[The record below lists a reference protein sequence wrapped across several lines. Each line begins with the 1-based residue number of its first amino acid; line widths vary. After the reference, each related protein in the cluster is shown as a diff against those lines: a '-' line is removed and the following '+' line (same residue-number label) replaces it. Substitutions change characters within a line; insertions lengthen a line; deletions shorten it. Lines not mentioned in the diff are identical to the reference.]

1 LKFLAFAALTTRAD
15 AAPATPAHVSLRLV
29 MPRKSPTR
37 PRKAARQDRSQAT
50 VDAILE
56 AAARLFAEGGL
67 DAINTNQIAERAGVS
82 IGSLYQYFPGKQAIL
97 GELIDRHSEQTI
109 TALAAKLEEFA
120 DSGTRSIPAVLR
132 EIVEI
137 LLEADTID
145 LNLHRVF
152 LDKLPDAGRIEQRHG
167 EIRRMT
173 AAVRER
179 LLEQRRGDLAVG
191 DLDVAAVVLVH
202 ALEAVTN
209 AVVFEFP
216 DRLRDPRLVDE
227 ITALA
232 TRYLLPSRA

>member
-1 LKFLAFAALTTRAD
+1 
-15 AAPATPAHVSLRLV
+15 

-37 PRKAARQDRSQAT
+37 PRKAARQERSQVT

-56 AAARLFAEGGL
+56 AATRLFAEGGL
-67 DAINTNQIAERAGVS
+67 DEVNTNQIAELAGVS
-82 IGSLYQYFPGKQAIL
+82 IGSLYQYFPSKHAIL
-97 GELIDRHSEQTI
+97 GELIDRHSERTLA
-109 TALAAKLEEFA
+109 TLAAKLADFA
-120 DSGTRSIPAVLR
+120 SRPIPDVMR
-132 EIVEI
+132 EVVQI

-173 AAVRER
+173 AMVRDV
-179 LLEQRRGDLAVG
+179 LLERRGDELAIA
-191 DLDVAAVVLVH
+191 DRDVAAVVLVH

-216 DRLRDPRLVDE
+216 ERLRDPALVDE

-232 TRYLLPSRA
+232 VRYLMPAGVASRD

>member
-1 LKFLAFAALTTRAD
+1 
-15 AAPATPAHVSLRLV
+15 
-29 MPRKSPTR
+29 MPRRRTTTR
-37 PRKAARQDRSQAT
+37 PRRAARQERSQAT

-67 DAINTNQIAERAGVS
+67 DEVNTNRIAELAGVS
-82 IGSLYQYFPGKQAIL
+82 IGSLYQYFPGKEAIL

-109 TALAAKLEEFA
+109 AVLAAKLAEF
-120 DSGTRSIPAVLR
+120 DTRPIPAVLR

-152 LDKLPDAGRIEQRHG
+152 LDRLPDAGRIEQRSG
-167 EIRRMT
+167 EIRRVT
-173 AAVRER
+173 AAVRQL
-179 LLEQRRGDLAVG
+179 LLERRGDELAVR
-191 DLDVAAVVLVH
+191 DRDVAAVVLVH

-216 DRLRDPRLVDE
+216 ERLRDPALVEE

-232 TRYLLPSRA
+232 VRYLLPR

>member
-1 LKFLAFAALTTRAD
+1 
-15 AAPATPAHVSLRLV
+15 

-37 PRKAARQDRSQAT
+37 ARKAARQDRSQMT

-67 DAINTNQIAERAGVS
+67 DAVNTNRIAELAGVS
-82 IGSLYQYFPGKQAIL
+82 IGSLYQYFPSKQAIL
-97 GELIDRHSEQTI
+97 GELIDRHAARTI
-109 TALAAKLEEFA
+109 EALSAKLAELA
-120 DSGTRSIPAVLR
+120 TRPVAAVLR

-137 LLEADTID
+137 LLEADTVD

-152 LDKLPDAGRIEQRHG
+152 LDRLPDAGRIEQRHG

-173 AAVRER
+173 AAVRT
-179 LLEQRRGDLAVG
+179 LVLEPRRGALAVA

-216 DRLRDPRLVDE
+216 DRLRDPTLVDE

-232 TRYLLPSRA
+232 TRYLLPPRG

>member
-1 LKFLAFAALTTRAD
+1 
-15 AAPATPAHVSLRLV
+15 
-29 MPRKSPTR
+29 MPRKSPPR
-37 PRKAARQDRSQAT
+37 PRKSARQERSQVT

-67 DAINTNQIAERAGVS
+67 DQVNTNRIAELAGVS
-82 IGSLYQYFPGKQAIL
+82 IGSLYQYFPGKEAIL

-109 TALAAKLEEFA
+109 AVLAAKLAEF
-120 DSGTRSIPAVLR
+120 DSRPIPAVLR

-152 LDKLPDAGRIEQRHG
+152 LDRLPDAGRIEQRHG
-167 EIRRMT
+167 EIRRVT
-173 AAVRER
+173 AAVRQL
-179 LLEQRRGDLAVG
+179 LLERRGDELAVR
-191 DLDVAAVVLVH
+191 DRDVAAVVLVH

-216 DRLRDPRLVDE
+216 DRLRDPSLVDE

-232 TRYLLPSRA
+232 VRYLVPGTAERGF

>member
-1 LKFLAFAALTTRAD
+1 
-15 AAPATPAHVSLRLV
+15 
-29 MPRKSPTR
+29 M
-37 PRKAARQDRSQAT
+37 T

-67 DAINTNQIAERAGVS
+67 DDVNTNRIAELAGVS
-82 IGSLYQYFPGKQAIL
+82 IGSLYQYFPSKEAIL

-109 TALAAKLEEFA
+109 AVLAAKLAEFDA
-120 DSGTRSIPAVLR
+120 RPIPAVLR

-152 LDKLPDAGRIEQRHG
+152 LDKLPDAGRIEQRSG
-167 EIRRMT
+167 EIRRVT
-173 AAVRER
+173 AAVRQL
-179 LLEQRRGDLAVG
+179 LLERRGDELAVG
-191 DLDVAAVVLVH
+191 DRDVAAVVLVH

-209 AVVFEFP
+209 AAVFEFP
-216 DRLRDPRLVDE
+216 DRLRDPALVDE

-232 TRYLLPSRA
+232 VRYLLPR